1 MCVFLCLRNKDRR
14 LGGCSRQRE
23 SELLMLLVQN
33 WRTFGTFSLW
43 PVWGQSTT
51 VVQLPPVDQGDL
63 STGPRCLC
71 LRPPTD
77 HHYRPSES
85 ATVAGII
92 PAPHAIIITVA
103 IEWIIRKVLC
113 AEIISTVRKLGIH
126 TRLTYSHNCT
136 NYYEPRSCCISLEL
150 CAAPDLIMITTVHL
164 VMVII
169 RTIVVM
175 MRVLFMG
182 PSLPLC
188 D

>member
-1 MCVFLCLRNKDRR
+1 MFLCVWNKDRR
-14 LGGCSRQRE
+14 LGGRSRQKE
-23 SELLMLLVQN
+23 SALLMLLVQN
-33 WRTFGTFSLW
+33 WRTSVTFSL
-43 PVWGQSTT
+43 S
-51 VVQLPPVDQGDL
+51 D
-63 STGPRCLC
+63 
-71 LRPPTD
+71 
-77 HHYRPSES
+77 PSEVRVPQLFS
-85 ATVAGII
+85 CLQWTRGTFQLAVCVSDHPQTIITILQRAQTVAGII

-136 NYYEPRSCCISLEL
+136 NYYEPSSCCISLEL
-150 CAAPDLIMITTVHL
+150 CAAPDLIMMTTVHL

>member
-1 MCVFLCLRNKDRR
+1 
-14 LGGCSRQRE
+14 
-23 SELLMLLVQN
+23 MLLVQN
-33 WRTFGTFSLW
+33 WRTFVTFSL
-43 PVWGQSTT
+43 S
-51 VVQLPPVDQGDL
+51 D
-63 STGPRCLC
+63 
-71 LRPPTD
+71 
-77 HHYRPSES
+77 PSEVRVPQLFSCLHWTRGTFQPAPAVCVSDHTQSIITILQS

-92 PAPHAIIITVA
+92 PTPHTIIITVA

-169 RTIVVM
+169 RTIAVM

-182 PSLPLC
+182 LSLPLC